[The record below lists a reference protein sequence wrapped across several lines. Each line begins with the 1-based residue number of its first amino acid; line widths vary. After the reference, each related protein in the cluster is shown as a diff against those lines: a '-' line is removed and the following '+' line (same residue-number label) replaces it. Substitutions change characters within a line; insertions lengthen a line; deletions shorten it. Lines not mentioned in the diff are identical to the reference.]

1 MEIEYAKRD
10 GKIIHDVETIKMD
23 INKGLVKQVIF
34 FEKNDGYSLE
44 QNQLMIHYIK
54 SYPPFK
60 RVVCS
65 EAISLCY

>member
-54 SYPPFK
+54 S
-60 RVVCS
+60 
-65 EAISLCY
+65 